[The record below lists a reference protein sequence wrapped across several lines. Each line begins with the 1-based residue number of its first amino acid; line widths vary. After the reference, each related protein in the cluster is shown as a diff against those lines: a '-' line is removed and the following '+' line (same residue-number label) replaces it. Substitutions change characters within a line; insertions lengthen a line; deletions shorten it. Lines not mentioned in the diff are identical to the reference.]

1 MKFSVDV
8 DSSTTATPATFSP
21 FCRFCITP
29 GCSGLLLAAIQF
41 RPSHQTRCHSLQH
54 FRRDA
59 ATRDAA
65 TQFSRP
71 SRRHIVA
78 RRSLHDDSCEA
89 RNWRI
94 IGFQRIHCSS
104 RIHDFLAGGIVQK
117 RATAPVFKK
126 TLPHGIHVWCIIP
139 TCTNRIIPKC
149 GQVWHTLI
157 LCPTRNPHVFF
168 VGKKPNP
175 LSRKLRLRT
184 CSHAFIL
191 WHKCGESLKPGQ
203 RISRGLGK
211 R

>member
-89 RNWRI
+89 RNWWI

-126 TLPHGIHVWCIIP
+126 TLPHGSMYGALYLHVPIELYLNAGKYDIHWSFALLGIHMCFWLAKNTTRLVESWGSGHVP
-139 TCTNRIIPKC
+139 TFSFCGTN
-149 GQVWHTLI
+149 
-157 LCPTRNPHVFF
+157 
-168 VGKKPNP
+168 VGK
-175 LSRKLRLRT
+175 
-184 CSHAFIL
+184 A
-191 WHKCGESLKPGQ
+191 
-203 RISRGLGK
+203 
-211 R
+211 